1 MEEQMKG
8 NPDPSGNID
17 YYNSIEEKEEKCKEM
32 VGYNNS
38 LVVGNY
44 IEKTKNIGEK
54 K

>member
-1 MEEQMKG
+1 MKG

-44 IEKTKNIGEK
+44 IEKTKNIGERK
-54 K
+54 

>member
-8 NPDPSGNID
+8 NPNPSGNISD
-17 YYNSIEEKEEKCKEM
+17 YENIFETEEKCKDM
-32 VGYNNS
+32 VGYSDS
-38 LVVGNY
+38 LVVDNY

>member
-8 NPDPSGNID
+8 NPNPSGNIND
-17 YYNSIEEKEEKCKEM
+17 YENIFEKEEKCKDM
-32 VGYNNS
+32 VGYNDS